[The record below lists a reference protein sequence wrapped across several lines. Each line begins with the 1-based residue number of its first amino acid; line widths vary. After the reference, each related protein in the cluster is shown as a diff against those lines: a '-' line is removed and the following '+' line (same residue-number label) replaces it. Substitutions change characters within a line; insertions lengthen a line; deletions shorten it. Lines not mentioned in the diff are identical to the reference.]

1 MSFFITLVENSDAS
15 RRAIE
20 MSPRVHAM
28 MHKGLAL
35 PEYLAFLRDLYHI
48 VWHFCPIMATAAAR
62 CGDSL
67 RNIRYELYERIGE
80 EKGHEGWV
88 LEDIAALGGDVKAD
102 IASLGGGAG
111 GAGVA
116 APSAPVQAMIG
127 YNYYAAERVHPCS
140 VLGMLYVLEVVA
152 SVYGGK
158 AADSIARAIGRETG
172 KGGFRF
178 LSSHA
183 TMDVD
188 HMAKLNVLLKT
199 IDDPA
204 AQAAVISSTQVNFHQ
219 FGQLFSDGGFVS
231 HLAA

>member
-20 MSPRVHAM
+20 TSPRVHSM
-28 MHKGLAL
+28 IHKGLTLA
-35 PEYLAFLRDLYHI
+35 EYRAFLRDLYHI
-48 VWHFCPIMATAAAR
+48 VWHFCPIMAAAAAR
-62 CGDSL
+62 CGDNL
-67 RNIRYELYERIGE
+67 RNIRYDLYERIDE
-80 EKGHEGWV
+80 EKGHEDWV
-88 LEDIAALGGDVKAD
+88 LEDIAAMGGDVKAG
-102 IASLGGGAG
+102 I
-111 GAGVA
+111 A

-158 AADSIARAIGRETG
+158 ASDSIARAIGRDPG

-183 TMDVD
+183 TMDAD
-188 HMAKLNVLLKT
+188 HFAQLNVLLKT

-219 FGQLFSDGGFVS
+219 FGQLFSDGGFAS

>member
-20 MSPRVHAM
+20 TSPRVHSM
-28 MHKGLAL
+28 IHKGLTLA
-35 PEYLAFLRDLYHI
+35 EYRAFLRDLYHI

-62 CGDSL
+62 CGDNL
-67 RNIRYELYERIGE
+67 RNIRYDLYERIDE
-80 EKGHEGWV
+80 EKGHEDWV
-88 LEDIAALGGDVKAD
+88 AEDIAALGGDGKAD
-102 IASLGGGAG
+102 IAAVGRDAK
-111 GAGVA
+111 AA

-158 AADSIARAIGRETG
+158 AADSIARAIGRDAG

-183 TMDVD
+183 TMDAD
-188 HMAKLNVLLKT
+188 HFAQLNVLLKT

-219 FGQLFSDGGFVS
+219 FGQLFSDGGFAS